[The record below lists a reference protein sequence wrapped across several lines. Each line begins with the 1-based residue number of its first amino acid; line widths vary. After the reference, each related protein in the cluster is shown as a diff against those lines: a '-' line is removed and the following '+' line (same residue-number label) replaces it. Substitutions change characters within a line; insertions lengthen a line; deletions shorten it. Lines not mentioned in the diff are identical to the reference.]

1 MAWCSSGR
9 SCCGSWCEH
18 PRDPPDPAPPRGA
31 RPLAPGHR
39 PAAPAAGGRRV
50 GRRPPRHRRRACHP
64 ARRVPHHQELLPPS
78 RAGLR
83 GVSFPHGPGR
93 PGPPECAP
101 AQRGRRPAVA
111 RDEPNRAAAAAR
123 PTPPAT
129 PSTSRPLLA
138 TPRCARRPHVNPTR
152 PRPSRHRERA
162 PVRVNHPRQGE
173 QMTATTFSKA
183 ARVLACLVAAGLF
196 ARPALAADGDVG
208 GSVADSAS
216 GTPLPGGEV
225 RVLRGANTIAT
236 TTTDAFGRY
245 VIHNLD
251 AGSYRGEVRYL
262 GYRAETRDVSV
273 GEGQTQVAFLLVPLP
288 INLSAVEVT
297 SSVPIAVDT
306 RTGNQIFKQNDYH
319 GAPTNTTSQI
329 LQQSIVGAARAPTG
343 EVHIRG
349 QHAEYTYYVDGVPV
363 PAGISGSLN
372 GLFDPQVV
380 NQIDFQTGGWDA
392 EYGNK
397 NAAVVNVTTRIP
409 SGGFHLD
416 ASGYGGS
423 FSANGQSL
431 NLSTNA
437 GKWGFFLSGA
447 RQSTDMRREPLVF
460 DTLHNKV
467 ENFHNDGTDLFGF
480 GKVQY
485 VPTDRDVLNLDVD
498 RSRTRFAVPFDSA
511 NGVIDDHQQDVN
523 GFVNLGWRH
532 RFAED
537 ASGEGGSSELFTG
550 AFFRDGSLNYTPGLS
565 DSATFQFPGD
575 TNHYIIS
582 EDRNFRTVGVKLDY
596 TLQPHHGLEFKTG
609 VLASYTGGHEDFSAV
624 TNTGTAGPSSNSD
637 LKGSDVG
644 VYAQTAVAPS
654 DRWELRMGLRFDN
667 HNAPFA
673 GNRNQVSPRAKFSF
687 FPDPANTFWVYYGRL
702 FLPTNVEDLR
712 AITSDAQGG
721 VVAAPT
727 LPERD
732 DFYEVGYVHRFPVGL
747 VTKLSAYHK
756 RSSPGIDDAT
766 VAGTAIVTSVNIDKV
781 SITGLEGVL
790 EIRPR
795 GPFSGYVN
803 FAINHAYGSHPITG
817 GFFPPDSSP
826 GYFDLDHDQRV
837 SGVASA
843 VYSSRGLYLSA
854 TGIYGSG
861 LTNGADPDSTYGRG
875 LFDFNTNTHVD
886 PNFIVNASVGYS
898 FAVGSAIVRP
908 QLYVD
913 NVFNKKYLLKGA
925 FFSGASVGRPRSLQ
939 VRVSIGT

>member
-1 MAWCSSGR
+1 MHSKVLYPTLVVAW
-9 SCCGSWCEH
+9 
-18 PRDPPDPAPPRGA
+18 
-31 RPLAPGHR
+31 
-39 PAAPAAGGRRV
+39 
-50 GRRPPRHRRRACHP
+50 
-64 ARRVPHHQELLPPS
+64 
-78 RAGLR
+78 
-83 GVSFPHGPGR
+83 
-93 PGPPECAP
+93 
-101 AQRGRRPAVA
+101 
-111 RDEPNRAAAAAR
+111 
-123 PTPPAT
+123 
-129 PSTSRPLLA
+129 
-138 TPRCARRPHVNPTR
+138 
-152 PRPSRHRERA
+152 
-162 PVRVNHPRQGE
+162 
-173 QMTATTFSKA
+173 
-183 ARVLACLVAAGLF
+183 LVAAGF
-196 ARPALAADGDVG
+196 TTPPPVDGDVG
-208 GSVADSAS
+208 GSVADSAT

-225 RVLRGANTIAT
+225 RVLRGGNTVAAA
-236 TTTDAFGRY
+236 TTDAFGRY
-245 VIHNLD
+245 VIHNVP
-251 AGSYRGEVRYL
+251 AGSYSVEVRYL
-262 GYRAETRDVSV
+262 GYRSETRDVAI
-273 GEGQTQVAFLLVPLP
+273 GNAVARADFRLVPLP

-297 SSVPIAVDT
+297 SAVPLAVET

-319 GAPTNTTSQI
+319 GSPTNTTSQI

-363 PAGISGSLN
+363 PSGISGSLN
-372 GLFDPQVV
+372 ELFDPQVV

-423 FSANGQSL
+423 FSANGQGV

-437 GKWGFFLSGA
+437 GKWGFFFSGA
-447 RQSTDMRREPLVF
+447 RQGTDMRREPLVF

-511 NGVIDDHQQDVN
+511 NGIIDDHQQDVN

-550 AFFRDGSLNYTPGLS
+550 AFFRDGTLNYTPGLT

-609 VLASYTGGHEDFSAV
+609 VLASYTSGHEDFSSV
-624 TNTGTAGPSSNSD
+624 TNNGAPGPSSNSD

-644 VYAQTAVAPS
+644 VYAQTAIAPS
-654 DRWELRMGLRFDN
+654 DHWELRVGARFDN

-673 GNRNQVSPRAKFSF
+673 GNRNQVSPRAKLSF

-712 AITSDAQGG
+712 AITGTAQGG
-721 VVAAPT
+721 VAAEPT
-727 LPERD
+727 IPERD

-766 VAGTAIVTSVNIDKV
+766 IPGTAILTSVNIGRV
-781 SITGLEGVL
+781 RITGVEGVV

-795 GPFSGYVN
+795 GPVSGYVN
-803 FAINHAYGSHPITG
+803 VALNHAYGFNGISG
-817 GFFPPDSSP
+817 GFFPADTTSAP
-826 GYFDLDHDQRV
+826 FDLDHDQRL
-837 SGVASA
+837 SGAASV
-843 VYSSRGLYLSA
+843 VYSARGFYLSA

-861 LTNGADPDSTYGRG
+861 LTNGNSPDSTYGTG
-875 LFDFNTNTHVD
+875 LLDFNKSIKVD
-886 PNFIVNASVGYS
+886 PNFIMNASAGYA
-898 FAVGSAIVRP
+898 FAVGGTVFRP
-908 QLYVD
+908 QIYVE
-913 NVFNKKYLLKGA
+913 NVFDHKYALKGP
-925 FFSGASVGRPRSLQ
+925 FFSGASLGRPRSVQ
-939 VRVSIGT
+939 VRMNIGA